1 MSTRGAAERRGGA
14 GPGSR
19 GGAGR
24 GGAPAA
30 GRGRAQRL
38 PRPGAVP
45 SLWASLSAGARP
57 PARSPGRRHVFRGQR
72 ERPAAPGG
80 AAQAGG
86 QRGEDQGEALA
97 SAWPR
102 GVETARS
109 RPAPASVGRRRG
121 GRAGAGG
128 CGTRP
133 LASEPA
139 GSAEQRRDG

>member
-1 MSTRGAAERRGGA
+1 MGAEKGEGKA
-14 GPGSR
+14 PSGS
-19 GGAGR
+19 
-24 GGAPAA
+24 APTSRKSCGVGSAQRDAPRSPPRQQAA

-86 QRGEDQGEALA
+86 QREKIKVSQAAAELQQYCMQNACKDALLVGIPTG
-97 SAWPR
+97 SNPFREPR
-102 GVETARS
+102 SCA
-109 RPAPASVGRRRG
+109 
-121 GRAGAGG
+121 
-128 CGTRP
+128 
-133 LASEPA
+133 LL
-139 GSAEQRRDG
+139 